1 MRKLTA
7 LILALA
13 LVFSLTACSSGEPE
27 TTTAAPTEA
36 ATEAPATEATTTE
49 APTTAAPTTEA
60 PTTAAPT
67 TEAPTTAAPT
77 TEVPTTAAPTTEAPT
92 QSGTADTDKAA
103 FYADYKNNVGR
114 FDFVGEDVRIIQ
126 STETQT
132 LVMENAHNMVKAEVV
147 VVEADYSSTMY
158 VDGSKLYVRTVL
170 PDEGKT
176 VPKEEWCVADI
187 PEGEDPLENM
197 GGSSTE
203 EYTYEDDMAME
214 YLETVEENGVRY
226 DKVLVSSG
234 SEEGGEALFWFE
246 ESTLKVWKLE
256 MEGDVDETGTAANA
270 VMEFF
275 TNDDA
280 LPSFS
285 MTPKEVGYEEA
296 TMVFAMAMMT
306 LLYSEMGGGD

>member
-36 ATEAPATEATTTE
+36 ATEAPATEAPATE
-49 APTTAAPTTEA
+49 APTTEA

-77 TEVPTTAAPTTEAPT
+77 TEAPTTEAPT

-132 LVMENAHNMVKAEVV
+132 LVMDNAHNMVKAEVV
-147 VVEADYSSTMY
+147 VAEAD
-158 VDGSKLYVRTVL
+158 
-170 PDEGKT
+170 
-176 VPKEEWCVADI
+176 
-187 PEGEDPLENM
+187 
-197 GGSSTE
+197 
-203 EYTYEDDMAME
+203 
-214 YLETVEENGVRY
+214 
-226 DKVLVSSG
+226 
-234 SEEGGEALFWFE
+234 
-246 ESTLKVWKLE
+246 
-256 MEGDVDETGTAANA
+256 
-270 VMEFF
+270 
-275 TNDDA
+275 
-280 LPSFS
+280 
-285 MTPKEVGYEEA
+285 
-296 TMVFAMAMMT
+296 
-306 LLYSEMGGGD
+306 